1 MSECACAAAPRV
13 GDDVKAKR
21 HLAEDV
27 GVHQCADVFCSLRVG
42 ERYFERKTVRGING
56 GKPFTEKVARG
67 AFDNSLRTNISLLV
81 GHDSR
86 DLLANTKSGLLQLN
100 SDAHGLAF
108 EVTLPDT
115 QRAKDIRALVD
126 ANVLS
131 EMSFGFNVIADSW
144 SGSTRTLTQVRLLEV
159 SIVENGAY
167 PQTSAEARHLSSG
180 LARLRLR
187 LRMPL

>member
-1 MSECACAAAPRV
+1 MLEIRTAKLAMNGDKIGGYASVYDAPS
-13 GDDVKAKR
+13 
-21 HLAEDV
+21 HPL
-27 GVHQCADVFCSLRVG
+27 
-42 ERYFERKTVRGING
+42 TVRGING

-167 PQTSAEARHLSSG
+167 PQTSAEARTLSSG
-180 LARLRLR
+180 LSRLRLR
-187 LRMPL
+187 LRMPS

>member
-1 MSECACAAAPRV
+1 MLEIRTAKISMQGDKIGGYASVYDAPS
-13 GDDVKAKR
+13 
-21 HLAEDV
+21 HPL
-27 GVHQCADVFCSLRVG
+27 
-42 ERYFERKTVRGING
+42 TVRGING

-67 AFDNSLRTNISLLV
+67 AFDNSLRSNISLLV

-144 SGSTRTLTQVRLLEV
+144 SGSTRTLTSVRLLEV

>member
-1 MSECACAAAPRV
+1 MLEIRTAKISMQGDKIGGYASVYDAPS
-13 GDDVKAKR
+13 
-21 HLAEDV
+21 HPL
-27 GVHQCADVFCSLRVG
+27 
-42 ERYFERKTVRGING
+42 TVRGING

-67 AFDNSLRTNISLLV
+67 AFDNSLRSNISLLV

-131 EMSFGFNVIADSW
+131 EMSFGFNVISDSW

-159 SIVENGAY
+159 SIVDNGAY
-167 PQTSAEARHLSSG
+167 PQTSAAARNLQSG

>member
-1 MSECACAAAPRV
+1 
-13 GDDVKAKR
+13 
-21 HLAEDV
+21 
-27 GVHQCADVFCSLRVG
+27 
-42 ERYFERKTVRGING
+42 
-56 GKPFTEKVARG
+56 
-67 AFDNSLRTNISLLV
+67 
-81 GHDSR
+81 
-86 DLLANTKSGLLQLN
+86 
-100 SDAHGLAF
+100 
-108 EVTLPDT
+108 
-115 QRAKDIRALVD
+115 VD

-167 PQTSAEARHLSSG
+167 PQTSAEARNLQSG

>member
-1 MSECACAAAPRV
+1 MEVKTLLEIRTAKLAMTGDKIGGYASVYDAPS
-13 GDDVKAKR
+13 
-21 HLAEDV
+21 HPLT
-27 GVHQCADVFCSLRVG
+27 F
-42 ERYFERKTVRGING
+42 RGING
-56 GKPFTEKVARG
+56 GKPFTERVARG
-67 AFDNSLRTNISLLV
+67 AFDSSLGNNISLLV

-86 DLLANTKSGLLQLN
+86 DLLANTKSGLLQLR
-100 SDAHGLAF
+100 SDQHGLAF

-115 QRAKDIRALVD
+115 QLARSTRSLVD
-126 ANVLS
+126 AGVLS
-131 EMSFGFNVIADSW
+131 EMSFGFQVIADSW
-144 SGSTRTLTQVRLLEV
+144 VGNTRTLSQVALREV

>member
-1 MSECACAAAPRV
+1 MEVKTLLEIRTAKISMQGDKIGGYASVYDAPS
-13 GDDVKAKR
+13 
-21 HLAEDV
+21 HPL
-27 GVHQCADVFCSLRVG
+27 
-42 ERYFERKTVRGING
+42 TVRGING

-67 AFDNSLRTNISLLV
+67 AFDNSLRSNISLLV

-86 DLLANTKSGLLQLN
+86 DLFANTKSGLLQLN

-115 QRAKDIRALVD
+115 QRAKDIRALVH